1 MKLVPGQQA
10 IDFEAKDIYGNNIK
24 LGSLK
29 GEKILL
35 SFFRSTACPF
45 CNLRI
50 YQLKSLYP
58 KVADN
63 LNMVFIFESK
73 KEALLRSPL
82 HSELQMPMISDFD
95 KNAHKNYG
103 IEFSL
108 IKTLTSSFNPKFKE
122 HMKVAKELGL
132 DFKTKE
138 ESTSNTLMP
147 ADFLID
153 ENFNIVHAHYGKA
166 VNEHIEMETIRDFAK
181 ENDSLAA

>member
-1 MKLVPGQQA
+1 MKLVSGQQA
-10 IDFEAKDIYGNNIK
+10 IDFEAKDIHGNHIN
-24 LGSLK
+24 LNNLK

-58 KVADN
+58 KVKDN
-63 LNMVFIFESK
+63 LKMVFIFESK
-73 KEALLRSPL
+73 KDALLRSPL
-82 HSELQMPMISDFD
+82 HGELPMPLISDFEKD
-95 KNAHKNYG
+95 LHKSYG

-122 HMKVAKELGL
+122 HMKVAKELGM

-138 ESTSNTLMP
+138 KGTSNTLMP

-153 ENFNIVHAHYGKA
+153 EHFNIVHAHYGKA
-166 VNEHIEMETIRDFAK
+166 VNEHIDMEIIKDFAGQ
-181 ENDSLAA
+181 NNSLAA